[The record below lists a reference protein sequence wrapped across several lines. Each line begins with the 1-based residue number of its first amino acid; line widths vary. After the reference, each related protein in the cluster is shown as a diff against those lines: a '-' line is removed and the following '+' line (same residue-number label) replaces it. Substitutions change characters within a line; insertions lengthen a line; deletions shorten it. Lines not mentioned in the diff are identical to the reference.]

1 MLPWKT
7 TFFAVGVAGALT
19 FGQASAACAQASPP
33 CADVEEQVDDV
44 VVTSQRRPEAQIKV
58 PVAVSVVGEATLA
71 ERRIQNFVDLA
82 PLVPGLSVQS
92 KSAADSTLA
101 LRGIS
106 SGDGSSYQEPR
117 VSVFQD
123 GAPMAK
129 ARGAFV
135 ELFDLERVEV
145 VRGPQT
151 TLFGRSALTGAIN
164 IVQNK
169 AQPADSFQMTAE
181 WDGGHHRLLEGAV
194 NAPISDILAVR
205 IAGRLR
211 EEGSPTPD
219 LIDGGRYGD
228 TRVEAGR
235 LTLSFRPHATITSHL
250 ILNAEKDKS
259 SGQGFKSATF
269 LPSTEAGVPIGDRS
283 VYSGAALGAGV
294 GFEGDRGLGLDRR
307 IASLLWL
314 TRWAASSQLT
324 LTSTTSI
331 RRFESD
337 ERFDY
342 DGVVLPLL
350 TVGDDSFGRQT
361 TQEFRLN
368 FEPSTRV
375 SLVSGISLV
384 RENGAQRIPLQ
395 VDERLVLALLTGRLD
410 RRNPTLASYETY
422 TSANTVAA
430 QLRGLAAARG
440 AALSQVQ
447 SLSIASNLR
456 GDHREG
462 YRDASKATGADL
474 YADLAWTPV
483 DRLQLTAGLRYGWLD
498 RTVGLSSDVE
508 GRSVLAGF
516 LGALGQPSAQRQAL
530 FAALAAPNAAT
541 LQRSPTYPVP
551 RFGLR
556 AQPTP
561 GGETQFAGL
570 KDEGAAWRLAARH
583 DVSETASIYVSYA
596 RGRRPE
602 LLSPDTPARP
612 EGAIVFNTVA
622 AETIDSFEVGA
633 KAVWPTLGLKG
644 GAAVY
649 RYDYRHFQTIV
660 QQGAMFVAS
669 DAGRASSTGLEAD
682 LRWRGQQGLEAFGV
696 LELSHAR
703 FRDGLYSGNRLA
715 LNSDA
720 KLTVGMTFEWS
731 VPMGSL
737 RFTPTY
743 AWRSALYFSDD
754 NGNPALT
761 TGAFVAPID
770 LKPRQAAYGLLD
782 AALDYRPASG
792 AWTAGV
798 FVRNG
803 LDEDYLIDAGNGGQD
818 FGLPTYSRGARRL
831 IGLRLSLYR

>member
-1 MLPWKT
+1 M
-7 TFFAVGVAGALT
+7 
-19 FGQASAACAQASPP
+19 
-33 CADVEEQVDDV
+33 
-44 VVTSQRRPEAQIKV
+44 
-58 PVAVSVVGEATLA
+58 
-71 ERRIQNFVDLA
+71 
-82 PLVPGLSVQS
+82 
-92 KSAADSTLA
+92 
-101 LRGIS
+101 
-106 SGDGSSYQEPR
+106 
-117 VSVFQD
+117 
-123 GAPMAK
+123 
-129 ARGAFV
+129 
-135 ELFDLERVEV
+135 
-145 VRGPQT
+145 
-151 TLFGRSALTGAIN
+151 
-164 IVQNK
+164 
-169 AQPADSFQMTAE
+169 
-181 WDGGHHRLLEGAV
+181 